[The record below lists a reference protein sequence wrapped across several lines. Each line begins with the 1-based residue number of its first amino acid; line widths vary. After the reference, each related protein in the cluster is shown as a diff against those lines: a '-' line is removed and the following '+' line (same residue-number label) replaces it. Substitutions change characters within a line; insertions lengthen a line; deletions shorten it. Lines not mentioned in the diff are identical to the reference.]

1 VTHQPAISFSNS
13 FYDPFNRAGGH
24 TSNGL
29 PKIKTIMLGIVSTIL
44 AILMLALPIGSS
56 VRLIVRRHIKV
67 GQWIL
72 WAALASAGCY
82 VFLMLSVQATE
93 FHLANKLAR
102 YDLDGDGMF
111 SGEELT
117 PEMER
122 AMDDVTNDTG
132 RSLAPITG
140 LITCPLYS
148 GFWHLVIGVPYLLIR
163 RSDKTFN
170 FPDKM

>member
-1 VTHQPAISFSNS
+1 
-13 FYDPFNRAGGH
+13 
-24 TSNGL
+24 
-29 PKIKTIMLGIVSTIL
+29 
-44 AILMLALPIGSS
+44 
-56 VRLIVRRHIKV
+56 
-67 GQWIL
+67 
-72 WAALASAGCY
+72 
-82 VFLMLSVQATE
+82 
-93 FHLANKLAR
+93 
-102 YDLDGDGMF
+102 MF

>member
-1 VTHQPAISFSNS
+1 
-13 FYDPFNRAGGH
+13 
-24 TSNGL
+24 
-29 PKIKTIMLGIVSTIL
+29 MLGIVSTIL

-56 VRLIVRRHIKV
+56 VRRHTKV

-82 VFLMLSVQATE
+82 VLLMLSVQATE
-93 FHLANKLAR
+93 FHLENKLVR
-102 YDLDGDGMF
+102 YDLNGDGMF
-111 SGEELT
+111 SGEELK
-117 PEMER
+117 PEMKR

-148 GFWHLVIGVPYLLIR
+148 GFWHFGIGVPYLLIR
-163 RSDKTFN
+163 RRDKKIGEQDATSNGGQRPSLNSGFS
-170 FPDKM
+170 PRRG